1 MFFFWSVRQCRIH
14 LAFLNQWIMQDLVAD
29 LWEEQRFLVLIV
41 LYSLIF
47 VSLKKLEEFVTKK
60 KKPQPLPYP
69 TLQKQTSKKKPTQKI
84 RSTSRIIRK
93 CNLRNNCSL
102 TLTCVFHLKIPSV
115 GFSDWEQTHRFPWD
129 EVFWEL
135 KQRQTH

>member
-1 MFFFWSVRQCRIH
+1 
-14 LAFLNQWIMQDLVAD
+14 MQDVVAD

-60 KKPQPLPYP
+60 KKAP
-69 TLQKQTSKKKPTQKI
+69 TPSLSHPSKTNKQKKPTQKI

-102 TLTCVFHLKIPSV
+102 TLTCVLHLKIPSV
-115 GFSDWEQTHRFPWD
+115 GFSD
-129 EVFWEL
+129 
-135 KQRQTH
+135 